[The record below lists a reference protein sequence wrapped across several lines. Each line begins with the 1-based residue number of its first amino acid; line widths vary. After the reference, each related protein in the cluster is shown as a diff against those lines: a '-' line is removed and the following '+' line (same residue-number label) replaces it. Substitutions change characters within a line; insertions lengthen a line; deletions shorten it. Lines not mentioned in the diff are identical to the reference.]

1 MDVITAYYDTTQDT
15 HLLVDASPV
24 GLGALLTQN
33 HRVVAYAS
41 QSLTAV
47 EQRHSQTE
55 REALAVAWGC
65 NHFRLYLLGTH
76 FTVLTDQKPLVSIN
90 NKPGSN
96 PPVRITTWIF
106 KLQNYDYT
114 VVYHPG
120 ENNPA
125 D

>member
-1 MDVITAYYDTTQDT
+1 M
-15 HLLVDASPV
+15 
-24 GLGALLTQN
+24 
-33 HRVVAYAS
+33 
-41 QSLTAV
+41 
-47 EQRHSQTE
+47 EQRYSQTE

-114 VVYHPG
+114 VIYHPG

>member
-1 MDVITAYYDTTQDT
+1 MDVITAYYNTTQDT

-41 QSLTAV
+41 KSLTAV
-47 EQRHSQTE
+47 EQHYSQTE

-65 NHFRLYLLGTH
+65 NHFCLYLLGTH
-76 FTVLTDQKPLVSIN
+76 FTVLTDQKPLVSIF

-96 PPVRITTWIF
+96 PPVRITTWIS

>member
-1 MDVITAYYDTTQDT
+1 M
-15 HLLVDASPV
+15 
-24 GLGALLTQN
+24 
-33 HRVVAYAS
+33 
-41 QSLTAV
+41 
-47 EQRHSQTE
+47 EQRYSQTE

-65 NHFRLYLLGTH
+65 NHFRLYLLCTH
-76 FTVLTDQKPLVSIN
+76 FTVLTDQKPLVSFF